1 MEQKISELVWLYI
14 KRRPFIKELVRAGII
29 NNSALARKICNEIY
43 GGERNMQAV
52 KMAIIRASK
61 KLTAAQEDLEYKVLS
76 LLKNS
81 SLSIKTKVAVVT
93 SSQRLNIDSIT
104 HAKSRYY
111 TYVVPESEL
120 SKIKKKNVHRV
131 EENLDLIVIK
141 SSEEIE
147 ETPGVVSL
155 LLRALAL
162 EGINVCE
169 IISCYT
175 DTMLVVRQADTAK
188 AYEVLMSLLK

>member
-1 MEQKISELVWLYI
+1 MEQKVSELVWLYI
-14 KRRPFIKELVRAGII
+14 KRRPFIKELVREGII

-43 GGERNMQAV
+43 GDERKVQAV

-61 KLTAAQEDLEYKVLS
+61 KLKEAQEDLEYRVLS

-81 SLSIKTKVAVVT
+81 SLSIRTKVVVAT
-93 SSQRLNIDSIT
+93 SSKRLNIDSIT
-104 HAKSRYY
+104 YAKSRYY
-111 TYVVPESEL
+111 TYVAPESEL
-120 SKIKKKNVHRV
+120 SKIKKLDVHRI
-131 EENLDLIVIK
+131 EENLDLIVIN

-175 DTMLVVRQADTAK
+175 DTMIVVRQADTAK